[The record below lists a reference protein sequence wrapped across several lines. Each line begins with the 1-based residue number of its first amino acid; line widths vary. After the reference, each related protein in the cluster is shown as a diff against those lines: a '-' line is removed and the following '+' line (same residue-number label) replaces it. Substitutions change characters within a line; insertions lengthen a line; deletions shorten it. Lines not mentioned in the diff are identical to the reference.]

1 MSLRK
6 KFRQLIARPGLLLI
20 PGAYDAMSARIIEA
34 EGFEAVGCGG
44 GVTVGS
50 LLAQPDTGQCNMRDY
65 ADNYARVSAAVE
77 LPVFVDADTGFGGP
91 NNVRQMVRAF
101 ETAGV
106 AGLFFSDQTFPNRC
120 AYLPGKSVIPIEQ
133 MLAKIKAALD
143 ARRDADLFIC
153 ARTDAAAVDGVDA
166 AIERCQLFMEAGA
179 DMAKP
184 QTLDTPEQIKRA
196 IKEVPGP
203 HFVTLS
209 QMAGKKHL
217 GFAELEALGVAAATL
232 PSLTMFAAAQSIR
245 NVLRG
250 IKRDNSLAGVDDDLI
265 PLADYY
271 ELVGLNAQLA
281 RERSYDEAAAAL
293 VRRGAPKRR

>member
-1 MSLRK
+1 MSRGKKLRE
-6 KFRQLIARPGLLLI
+6 LIARPGLLLI

-65 ADNYARVSAAVE
+65 ADNYARVCAAVE
-77 LPVFVDADTGFGGP
+77 LPVLVDGDTGFGGP
-91 NNVRQMVRAF
+91 NNVRQMVKAF

-120 AYLPGKSVIPIEQ
+120 AYHPGKSVVPVEE

-143 ARRDADLFIC
+143 ARRNSDLVIV
-153 ARTDAAAVDGVDA
+153 ARTDVASVEGVDA

-179 DMAKP
+179 DIAKP
-184 QTLDTPEQIKRA
+184 QTLDAPNEIRRA
-196 IKEVPGP
+196 IKEIPCP
-203 HFVTLS
+203 QIVTLS

-217 GFAELEALGVAAATL
+217 PFAELQALGVSAATL
-232 PSLTMFAAAQSIR
+232 PSLTMFAAAQAVR
-245 NVLRG
+245 KALRG
-250 IKRDNSLAGVDDDLI
+250 VRRDNSLAKVDADLI

-271 ELVGLNAQLA
+271 ELVGLEQQLA
-281 RERSYDEAAAAL
+281 REKSYDEAATKLVKKEAARL
-293 VRRGAPKRR
+293 

>member
-6 KFRQLIARPGLLLI
+6 KFRQLLARPGLLLI
-20 PGAYDAMSARIIEA
+20 PGAYDAMSARLIEA

-65 ADNYARVSAAVE
+65 ADNYARICAAVE
-77 LPVFVDADTGFGGP
+77 LPVLVDGDTGFGGP

-120 AYLPGKSVIPIEQ
+120 AYHPGKSVIPVEE

-143 ARRDADLFIC
+143 ARRDGDLIIV

-166 AIERCQLFMEAGA
+166 AIERCQLFIEAGA
-179 DMAKP
+179 DIAKP
-184 QTLDTPEQIKRA
+184 QTLDAPEQIRRA
-196 IKEVPGP
+196 IREIPGP
-203 HFVTLS
+203 QIVTLS

-217 GFAELEALGVAAATL
+217 GFGELEALGVAAATL

-245 NVLRG
+245 KALRG
-250 IKRDNSLAGVDDDLI
+250 IKRDKSLAKVDADLI
-265 PLADYY
+265 ALADYY
-271 ELVGLNAQLA
+271 ELVGLGRQLA
-281 RERSYDEAAAAL
+281 REKSYDEAAAAI
-293 VRRGAPKRR
+293 VKARGARH